1 MLLTAEKEALF
12 ADSAQP
18 NMQFAPGLLK
28 MVLFKHCPV
37 CPTCYELLA
46 DLTWPMGQDRA
57 MRGLEA
63 AFCVMCLAV

>member
-1 MLLTAEKEALF
+1 MHIVRHAICWLRSSSQKWILKAVAVDVVDAEEEALF

-46 DLTWPMGQDRA
+46 
-57 MRGLEA
+57 
-63 AFCVMCLAV
+63 

>member
-46 DLTWPMGQDRA
+46 
-57 MRGLEA
+57 
-63 AFCVMCLAV
+63 

>member
-28 MVLFKHCPV
+28 MVLFKH
-37 CPTCYELLA
+37 
-46 DLTWPMGQDRA
+46 WPMGQDRA